1 MKQSE
6 IITNFYTAFQQLDVE
21 KMVAFYHDDI
31 EFTDP
36 GFGTLKGND
45 AKNMWRMICSRA
57 KDFSLEYSQI
67 TENTAHWDTTYTFSA
82 TGRKVT
88 NIIDATF
95 EFKDGKISKHTDVFN
110 LHRWA
115 TQALGFKGKLLGGTI
130 FFKKKLN
137 KQTKVLLA
145 TYTKKHS

>member
-6 IITNFYTAFQQLDVE
+6 IITSFYTAFQQLNVD
-21 KMVAFYHDDI
+21 KMVSYYHDDI

-36 GFGTLKGND
+36 GFGTLRGDD

-57 KDFSLEYSQI
+57 KDFSLEFSNI
-67 TENTAHWDTTYTFSA
+67 TENSAHWEPVYTFSA
-82 TGRKVT
+82 TGNKVT

-95 EFKDGKISKHTDVFN
+95 EFKDGKISKHVDVFN
-110 LHRWA
+110 LHKWA
-115 TQALGFKGKLLGGTI
+115 SQALGFKGRLLGGTK

-137 KQTKVLLA
+137 KQTQTLLA
-145 TYTKKHS
+145 EYTKKHS